1 MSLTPASTELL
12 AAMPRILPDLA
23 LEFRTAS
30 GECTR
35 FGEAAPGA
43 TSLRRDLPM
52 GELVASFGENG
63 AAVLPLI
70 EALLASVAD
79 REHLESDMESMSIS
93 SLRLLEQVSML
104 GETLPKLSAGVDEIE
119 IAAMGVQACLRAAGA
134 RRAVFYGFVASKGT
148 CEVVV
153 TATHDSVPQA
163 ERDDP
168 ALALDAVVSAEEGF
182 LAEVLAVTEGVV
194 IRSVP
199 GGKRLGEPGRPEHL
213 AQRQVLGVPVTYGS
227 GDRLVVLGALILT
240 DKFDRGYGENPLL
253 GNEEGQVA
261 ESFAAML
268 GSVLGARKT
277 AELGKELSMAQAIQ
291 RQILPARPA
300 MVSGFDIAADYQ
312 ACGAVGGDY
321 FDYVQMADGRTMV
334 VVADVSGHN
343 LASGMMMVSARAT
356 LRTLASVRSCPV
368 QVFDDLAATMF
379 EDLTRTERFL
389 TAAAV
394 TLQDDE
400 GSFEY
405 VSAGHNDL
413 MVYRAETD
421 RVERIESES
430 TILGFLAKPDYESR
444 RIELGPQDC
453 VLLFTDGITEAMDN
467 DGDMFGEERLAALL
481 AQLAPGRTARGVVD
495 GIVHELA
502 NFRGGQEGADDVTA
516 VVIRRAGMRKQ
527 P

>member
-1 MSLTPASTELL
+1 
-12 AAMPRILPDLA
+12 MPRILPDLT
-23 LEFRTAS
+23 LEYRAS
-30 GECTR
+30 TGESIR
-35 FGEAAPGA
+35 FGGPSVGA
-43 TSLRRDLPM
+43 SSLRRDVPM
-52 GELVASFGENG
+52 GELIASFGPDGE
-63 AAVLPLI
+63 AVRPLI

-93 SLRLLEQVSML
+93 SLRMLEQVSML
-104 GETLPKLSAGVDEIE
+104 GETLPRLSAGTDEVE
-119 IAAMGVQACLRAAGA
+119 IAELGVQACLRAAGV
-134 RRAVFYGFVASKGT
+134 RRAVFYGFVSSKGV

-153 TATHDSVPQA
+153 TSTHDSVPSE

-168 ALALDAVVSAEEGF
+168 SLLLDQVVAADTGF
-182 LAEVLAVTEGVV
+182 LAEVLQLREGVV
-194 IRSVP
+194 IRGVP
-199 GGKRLGEPGRPEHL
+199 EGRRLGDPGLPEHL
-213 AQRQVLGVPVTYGS
+213 ASHQVLGVPVTYGS
-227 GDRLVVLGALILT
+227 GDRLVVLGAMVLT
-240 DKFDRGYGENPLL
+240 DKVDRGYGENPLL
-253 GNEEGQVA
+253 GSEEGQVA

-300 MVSGFDIAADYQ
+300 SLSGFDIAADYQ

-321 FDYVQMADGRTMV
+321 FDYVVMADGRTMV

-343 LASGMMMVSARAT
+343 LASGMMMVAARAT

-394 TLQDDE
+394 TLRADE
-400 GSFEY
+400 TSFEY

-413 MVYRAETD
+413 MVYRAATD
-421 RVERIESES
+421 TVDCIESKS
-430 TILGFLAKPDYESR
+430 TILGFVQEPGYESR

-453 VLLFTDGITEAMDN
+453 VLLFTDGITEAMDV
-467 DGDMFGEERLAALL
+467 DGEMFGDERLAALL
-481 AQLAPGRTARGVVD
+481 AQLAPGRSARGVVD

-502 NFRGGQEGADDVTA
+502 CFRGSQESADDVTA
-516 VVIRRAGMRKQ
+516 VVIRRASKRQ
-527 P
+527 PA